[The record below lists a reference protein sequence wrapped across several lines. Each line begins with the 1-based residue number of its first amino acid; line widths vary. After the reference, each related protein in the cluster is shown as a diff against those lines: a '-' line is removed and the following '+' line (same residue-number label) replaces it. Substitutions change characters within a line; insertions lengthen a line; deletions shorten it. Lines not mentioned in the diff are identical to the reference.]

1 MEGEKE
7 GRKGKGG
14 EENQVS
20 RGKRST
26 SDLSLDTL
34 ISEFH
39 FKMRLLK
46 LIKRFQSY
54 THTQKNMKYL
64 SIKGL

>member
-14 EENQVS
+14 EESQFS

-26 SDLSLDTL
+26 SDLSLHTL

-54 THTQKNMKYL
+54 THTKKNMKYL